1 MQPLDI
7 KGPEDIKSMTEGEL
21 EITAQN
27 IRSFLVE
34 SIAKTGGHLGSNLG
48 IVELT
53 MALHKSFD
61 SPSDKLIFDV
71 GHQGYVHKI
80 LTGRAKDFPML
91 RQYEGLSG
99 FLKRSESVHDVWEA
113 GHSSTSISAAC
124 GFAYAR
130 DIKSGDNHVVAVIGD
145 GSLTNGMA
153 LEALNH
159 IVELKQKVII
169 VINDNEMSISSNVG
183 FIDNIL
189 KGLEKSATYD
199 NTKASVHK
207 TLDVTPGGKHVSKAI
222 TTFKSKLKTEINGAK
237 SFFNLMGFKYYGP
250 VNGHNF
256 KDLDTTFESAKK
268 YDGPVIIHVKTEK
281 GKGYEPAAINQWH
294 GIGPFNPE
302 TGTVLKPKTGLSYSG
317 LVARTVRKFMH
328 KNDDIAVITP
338 AMIDGS
344 ELSVIKE
351 QFPNRITDVGIAEE
365 HAITFA
371 GALALDGIRP
381 FVSIYSTFL
390 QRGYDQVFHDLVRQ
404 NTNVVIGID
413 RAGLVGDDGE
423 THQGIY
429 DISFLTHM
437 PNIEIMMGKNES
449 ELRSL
454 LKYGF
459 NSKGVS
465 AIRYPRGGAI
475 SQDVNVEDITE
486 IKDTSWV
493 LEKEGA
499 EGFIVTY
506 GPDVEKYQ
514 NLLRGTTEIG
524 VINARF
530 IKPIDENMLDRIA
543 NKKIIIAEEHQRLG
557 GLNSL
562 IIDYYASKNIKANIK
577 VCAINDKF
585 VEQGNVDILRK
596 VNNIDCESVLEI
608 AKEFIDG

>member
-7 KGPEDIKSMTEGEL
+7 KGPEDIKKMTELEL
-21 EITAQN
+21 ETTAQN

-53 MALHKSFD
+53 MALHKNFD
-61 SPSDKLIFDV
+61 SPADKLIFDV

-80 LTGRAKDFPML
+80 LTGRAKDFTTL

-99 FLKRSESVHDVWEA
+99 FLKRSESEHDVWEA

-130 DIKSGDNHVVAVIGD
+130 DIKNEDNHVVAVIGD

-159 IVELKQKVII
+159 IVELNQKVII

-189 KGLEKSATYD
+189 KGLEKSAKYD

-207 TLDVTPGGKHVSKAI
+207 TLDVTSAGRHVSKAI
-222 TTFKSKLKTEINGAK
+222 AAFKGKLKTEINGAK

-256 KDLDTTFESAKK
+256 SDLDATFASAKNHN
-268 YDGPVIIHVKTEK
+268 GPVIIHVKTEK
-281 GKGYEPAAINQWH
+281 GKGYGPAALNQWH
-294 GIGPFNPE
+294 GIGPFDPK
-302 TGTVLKPKTGLSYSG
+302 TGAALKPKLGLSYSG

-328 KNDDIAVITP
+328 NFDDIAVITP
-338 AMIDGS
+338 AMLDGS
-344 ELSVIKE
+344 ELSIIKE

-429 DISFLTHM
+429 DISFLSHM
-437 PNIEIMMGKNES
+437 PNIEIMMGKDES

-454 LKYGF
+454 LKYSF
-459 NSKGVS
+459 NSPGVS
-465 AIRYPRGGAI
+465 AIRYPRGGAM
-475 SQDVNVEDITE
+475 SQEINVDDIIE
-486 IKDTSWV
+486 IKDRSWV

-499 EGFIVTY
+499 EAFIICY
-506 GPDVEKYQ
+506 GPDVIKYQ
-514 NLLRGTTEIG
+514 ELLKGTPEIG
-524 VINARF
+524 IINARF
-530 IKPIDENMLDRIA
+530 IKPVDHKMLKRIA
-543 NKKIIIAEEHQRLG
+543 HKKLIIVEEHQRLG

-562 IIDYYASKNIKANIK
+562 INDYYVSENIQVQMK
-577 VCAINDKF
+577 VCAIDDKF
-585 VEQGNVDILRK
+585 VEQGNVDILRQ
-596 VNNIDCESVLEI
+596 VNSIDCDSVLKI